1 MLKWLMGKW
10 HRIARYCT
18 HCGFLPVARQ
28 GENCTQTGVQS
39 GVWFNKKR
47 TLLDWLELPDCP
59 TQLVKIS
66 LLVSETTRK
75 FLFQ

>member
-47 TLLDWLELPDCP
+47 TLLD
-59 TQLVKIS
+59 
-66 LLVSETTRK
+66 
-75 FLFQ
+75 